1 MLSLLI
7 RSMWGASNEWSSGQG
22 LAHNGSMGTRD
33 LPGGD
38 SSVSK
43 YIIRI
48 DMLGKCRNT
57 HIKSLAYKVRAI
69 IVEKAK
75 KEEFHTAQSQPRQD
89 SK

>member
-1 MLSLLI
+1 
-7 RSMWGASNEWSSGQG
+7 
-22 LAHNGSMGTRD
+22 MGTTD

-43 YIIRI
+43 DIIRI
-48 DMLGKCRNT
+48 DILGKCQNT

-75 KEEFHTAQSQPRQD
+75 RKNFTLPNPNPDKIVNKKHNVILVGGWQ
-89 SK
+89 KLVFL